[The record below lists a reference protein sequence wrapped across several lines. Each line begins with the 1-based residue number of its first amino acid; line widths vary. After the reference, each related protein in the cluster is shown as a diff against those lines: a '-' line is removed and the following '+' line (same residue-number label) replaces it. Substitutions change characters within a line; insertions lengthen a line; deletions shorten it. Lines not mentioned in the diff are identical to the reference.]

1 MRLYVVSFVLLALA
15 EAAQAQAMTES
26 QRQAAS
32 EAFKYFD
39 CGIKESLIYAIQLQN
54 ETPENI
60 VIASAVKCK
69 AHYANA
75 RTALRNNFTS
85 AELPGLLS
93 MVDDQFKQNVIANVI
108 DTRAAVHRAKKQ

>member
-1 MRLYVVSFVLLALA
+1 MRLYVVSLALLALA
-15 EAAQAQAMTES
+15 ETAQAQAMTET

-32 EAFKYFD
+32 EVFKYFD

-69 AHYANA
+69 AHYAHA

-93 MVDDQFKQNVIANVI
+93 NVDDQFKQNVIANVL
-108 DTRAAVHRAKKQ
+108 DTRATILRSKGK